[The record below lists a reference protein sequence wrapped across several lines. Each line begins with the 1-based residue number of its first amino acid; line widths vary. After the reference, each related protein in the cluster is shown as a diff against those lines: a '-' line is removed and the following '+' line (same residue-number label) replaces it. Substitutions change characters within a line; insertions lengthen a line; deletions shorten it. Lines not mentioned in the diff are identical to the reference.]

1 MITHIKDQGRSVLEI
16 RGETN
21 TSDAGTYTAVAVNK
35 AGKAESVGEIQI
47 YSESI
52 RIPECCRFLMN
63 LAPGLTEGRGY
74 LGAESYLSSALCD
87 RFSQPQAS
95 FLPHQYD

>member
-1 MITHIKDQGRSVLEI
+1 MKKSGLIQEMVITHIKDQGRSVLEI

-47 YSESI
+47 YSKLKKKLCISI
-52 RIPECCRFLMN
+52 SGRIP
-63 LAPGLTEGRGY
+63 LAPVGL
-74 LGAESYLSSALCD
+74 
-87 RFSQPQAS
+87 PKK
-95 FLPHQYD
+95 FLNDEYGNF

>member
-1 MITHIKDQGRSVLEI
+1 MKKSGLIQEMVITHIKDQGRSVLEI

-47 YSESI
+47 YSKFRKNTSI
-52 RIPECCRFLMN
+52 IKITMHL
-63 LAPGLTEGRGY
+63 
-74 LGAESYLSSALCD
+74 
-87 RFSQPQAS
+87 
-95 FLPHQYD
+95 HK